1 MLTVSGTATLDL
13 RPLEP
18 ALRFPFVMI
27 RQVNQMISSVWQ
39 SALDYFSFVVFM
51 FTYTIHQLYDRYYRL
66 KLLVQ
71 EVVGFGRVMLGVEL
85 AQMKVAEVNCQT
97 AISSDLANRLKDG
110 EWSMNNNQ
118 AERQFVSENLRQT
131 KNTIKDLGEKYEE
144 NRMHVQ
150 QSKPLVWLALQRVL
164 SAAAAAGLLR
174 SAPPTPLQAELE
186 AADEKADGQH
196 TKVQRDGST
205 VYFASPPP
213 AGAKSS
219 QTAIS
224 DKKSPSTR
232 TAQSRGKKST
242 VMSQYMTTM

>member
-1 MLTVSGTATLDL
+1 
-13 RPLEP
+13 
-18 ALRFPFVMI
+18 MI
-27 RQVNQMISSVWQ
+27 RQVQQTISSAWQ
-39 SALDYFSFVVFM
+39 SALDYVSFVMFL

-66 KLLVQ
+66 KLLVR
-71 EVVGFGRVMLGVEL
+71 EIVGFGRVMLGVEL

-118 AERQFVSENLRQT
+118 AERQFISENLRQT
-131 KNTIKDLGEKYEE
+131 KNTIKDLGEKIRRESYARPTVEA
-144 NRMHVQ
+144 VG
-150 QSKPLVWLALQRVL
+150 LVGVAT
-164 SAAAAAGLLR
+164 AAAAGLLR
-174 SAPPTPLQAELE
+174 SAPPSPLQAELE
-186 AADEKADGQH
+186 SVDEKADEQH

-242 VMSQYMTTM
+242 VMSQYVTSM